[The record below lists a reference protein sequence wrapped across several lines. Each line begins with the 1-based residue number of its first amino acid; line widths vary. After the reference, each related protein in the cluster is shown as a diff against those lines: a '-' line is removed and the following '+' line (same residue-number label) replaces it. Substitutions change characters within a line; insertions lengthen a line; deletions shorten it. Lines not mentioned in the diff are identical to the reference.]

1 MGRESTHQSALVS
14 ALGVG
19 SSRGG
24 RGAPGKVLLSALQL
38 GGGGVARVKHCLC
51 AYDEHVFSEGMLIID
66 VLRVNPLVSVCQ
78 TLLNSLDVLRVNSL
92 VSDGH

>member
-1 MGRESTHQSALVS
+1 MHKLVS
-14 ALGVG
+14 ALGVC
-19 SSRGG
+19 SSRAG

-66 VLRVNPLVSVCQ
+66 VLRVDSLVSV
-78 TLLNSLDVLRVNSL
+78 R
-92 VSDGH
+92 HY